1 MLEIRDSVA
10 IGSVGDY
17 LRKSKDELR
26 TVKIKLDKDIQE
38 ICNYYIGKDAN
49 IIATK
54 FLDASNKLNPYIET
68 IGYYGDYM
76 NDLSNHD
83 KENIRTSRGS
93 LQTVIDDQLQNNSN
107 LYKKI
112 ADDEVKNGEREY
124 WNL

>member
-68 IGYYGDYM
+68 IGYYGDYI
-76 NDLSNHD
+76 NYISNHD
-83 KENIRTSRGS
+83 KENIKTSRGS

-112 ADDEVKNGEREY
+112 VDDEVENGEREY